1 MHMMDAILTGDIG
14 TTGVKVCLFGLDG
27 QLLALESV
35 GHVTHRHMGNEAEQ
49 DPYDWLCGFICAA
62 RNVLSASPDA
72 VCVVGIGLTGQ
83 MAACLGIDEHGEPTH
98 AALTW
103 ADQRAVQDAAHLAA
117 TVGSATVYR
126 LTGNPISPMYLSA
139 KASWLKREC
148 PSAYA
153 RTHVFLQAQDFIAY
167 QLTGAV
173 ATDYSNA
180 SCTGLF
186 DLTGRRW
193 SSDIADAMDIA
204 VDKLPPVVAA
214 ATCVGGLRADMASTI
229 GLPAGLPVILGG
241 GDGPSTAVGAGA
253 VGDGNGYIYIGSSAW
268 LAFTA
273 RTPFR
278 HHDRGIVSFVHLDPD
293 LYTHTGSMQA
303 AGTALDWSAQTLL
316 TTTLDTDVYSQLDEQ
331 AATPSIHDDLLFLP
345 YLLGERT
352 PYWDPSARGAFIGLT
367 PQHTAVDM
375 CRSVF
380 EGVALHLRVISDVFA
395 GEHLRLPVVPVVGG
409 GARLR
414 HLCQVI
420 ANAFDTPVA
429 ELNTQVDAT
438 SRGAFIAAAV
448 ALGLQPDFAT
458 AHVAMDGYSN
468 LWQPNPDQASRLA
481 ALLPLFREAYDGL
494 QPVFARLASL
504 RPA

>member
-1 MHMMDAILTGDIG
+1 MMDAILTGDIG
-14 TTGVKVCLFGLDG
+14 TTEVKVCLFSLDG

-35 GHVTHRHMGNEAEQ
+35 GHATHRRMGNEAEQ
-49 DPYDWLCGFICAA
+49 DPHDWLRGFICAA
-62 RNVLSASPDA
+62 QRVLSASSDT
-72 VCVVGIGLTGQ
+72 VCVIGIGLTGQ
-83 MAACLGIDEHGEPTH
+83 MAACLGVDEQGEPTH
-98 AALTW
+98 PALTW
-103 ADQRAVQDAAHLAA
+103 ADQRAAQDGAHLA
-117 TVGSATVYR
+117 TTLGSALVYR

-139 KASWLKREC
+139 KAAWLKRER

-153 RTHVFLQAQDFIAY
+153 RTHVFFQAQDYIAY
-167 QLTGAV
+167 HLTGAV

-186 DLTGRRW
+186 DLAQRRW

-204 VDKLPPVVAA
+204 VDKLPPVVPA
-214 ATCVGGLRADMASTI
+214 ATCVGELRADMASTI

-253 VGDGNGYIYIGSSAW
+253 VGDGDGYIYIGSSAW

-273 RTPFR
+273 RTAFR
-278 HHDRGIVSFVHLDPD
+278 HHDRGIVSFLHLDPD

-316 TTTLDTDVYSQLDEQ
+316 TPALGAEIYSQLNEQ
-331 AATPSIHDDLLFLP
+331 AATPSIHGDLLFLP

-380 EGVALHLRVISDVFA
+380 EGVALHLRVIGDVFA
-395 GEHLRLPVVPVVGG
+395 GEHLRLPVVPLVGG
-409 GARLR
+409 GVRLP

-429 ELNTQVDAT
+429 ELPTRVDAT
-438 SRGAFIAAAV
+438 SRGAFVAAAV
-448 ALGLQPDFAT
+448 ALGLQPNFAT
-458 AHVAMDGYSN
+458 ARVAVDGYSN
-468 LWQPNPDQASRLA
+468 LWQPNPDHASRLA
-481 ALLPLFREAYDGL
+481 ALLPLFREAYEGL

-504 RPA
+504 RPAL

>member
-1 MHMMDAILTGDIG
+1 MMDAVLTGDIG
-14 TTGVKVCLFGLDG
+14 TTGVKVCLFDLDG
-27 QLLALESV
+27 RLLALESV
-35 GHVTHRHMGNEAEQ
+35 GHVTHRGRGNEAEQ
-49 DPYDWLCGFICAA
+49 DPHDWLNGFIGAA

-83 MAACLGIDEHGEPTH
+83 MAACLGVDEHGEPTH
-98 AALTW
+98 PALTW

-117 TVGSATVYR
+117 TLGSATVYR

-139 KASWLKREC
+139 KAAWLKRER

-153 RTHVFLQAQDFIAY
+153 RTHVFLQAQDFIAHR
-167 QLTGAV
+167 LTGAV

-186 DLTGRRW
+186 DLTRRGW
-193 SSDIADAMDIA
+193 SSDIANDMDIA
-204 VDKLPPVVAA
+204 IDKLPPVIPA
-214 ATCVGGLRADMASTI
+214 ATRVGGLRADIASTI

-253 VGDGNGYIYIGSSAW
+253 VRDGDGYIYIGSSAW

-273 RTPFR
+273 RAPFH
-278 HHDRGIVSFVHLDPD
+278 HHDRGIVSFLHLDPD

-303 AGTALDWSAQTLL
+303 AGTALDWSARTLL
-316 TTTLDTDVYSQLDEQ
+316 PTTSSAEVYSHLDEQ

-352 PYWDPSARGAFIGLT
+352 PYWDPAARGAFIGLT
-367 PQHTAVDM
+367 AQHTAVDM

-395 GEHLRLPVVPVVGG
+395 AEHLGLSVVPLVGG
-409 GARLR
+409 GVRLR

-429 ELNTQVDAT
+429 ELATHVDAT
-438 SRGAFIAAAV
+438 SRGAFVAAAV
-448 ALGLQPDFAT
+448 ALGLHPSFA
-458 AHVAMDGYSN
+458 VAGVATDGYSK

-481 ALLPLFREAYDGL
+481 ALLPLFREAYEGL
-494 QPVFARLASL
+494 QPVFARLANPRS
-504 RPA
+504 A